1 MSKKLEEMTLEELRV
16 AYTELKSAKDESDN
30 KVTGL
35 TEENNKLK
43 GDNEQLRLY
52 NNKLF
57 SQIPNLNP
65 DDKGKGNEE
74 PKSYEKL
81 LGDIEKEGGLF

>member
-16 AYTELKSAKDESDN
+16 AYTELKSAKEQSDKKVTQLEEDN
-30 KVTGL
+30 K
-35 TEENNKLK
+35 NLK
-43 GDNEQLRLY
+43 TDKEQLQLY

-65 DDKGKGNEE
+65 ENKGKEKDE
-74 PKSYEKL
+74 PKSYENL
-81 LGDIEKEGGLF
+81 LEDIEKEGGLF